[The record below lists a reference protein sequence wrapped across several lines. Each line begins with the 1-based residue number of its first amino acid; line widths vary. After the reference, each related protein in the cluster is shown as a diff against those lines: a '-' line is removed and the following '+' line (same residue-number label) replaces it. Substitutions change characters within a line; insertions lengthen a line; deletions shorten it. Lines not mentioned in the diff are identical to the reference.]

1 MRAFMEPSSAILMV
15 QLQILQVTQVYC
27 VLNAF
32 FAEVLALEVACLKR
46 WNNPLIECDSSLV
59 IQAFHNLFLVPWCL
73 RRRWFNY
80 CLFLK
85 HIQFWFFPIYLEKV
99 IFMRTSW
106 QIFVP
111 KPTFVILGG
120 ILSHPLLSMTFLGIE
135 FSFLRTGFVIFS
147 CGFWSDPPILFMFFF
162 FFFFTFLFI

>member
-1 MRAFMEPSSAILMV
+1 
-15 QLQILQVTQVYC
+15 
-27 VLNAF
+27 
-32 FAEVLALEVACLKR
+32 
-46 WNNPLIECDSSLV
+46 
-59 IQAFHNLFLVPWCL
+59 
-73 RRRWFNY
+73 
-80 CLFLK
+80 
-85 HIQFWFFPIYLEKV
+85 
-99 IFMRTSW
+99 MRTSW

-162 FFFFTFLFI
+162 FFYFPFYMILMSDWVGWGHQPS